1 MKLKKFNIYKIFV
14 MLFAIVTFYGC
25 QQEDVLQEQSDLEI
39 SSDTKASF
47 LSFDSKSDYEKVFSD
62 NSIIE
67 SKKSMQGDFVSL
79 KSTIES
85 FDSENKNARSSQR
98 LEDTLYADYGILP
111 QILNRDKIVKIGDYL
126 IKVDLHTETVLVL
139 ESKHREQYGDLAESN
154 MTNENIMT
162 FSTDDEVLTLLE
174 QGATG
179 SVNSRLL
186 GWCEDPAA
194 GPGRKKDHSCYS
206 KKKRYKASVIYQR
219 AGIYYSIIAKIK
231 NQKKKWGVWWSDGSG
246 WLRIDYNFYGRVRC
260 GTSYDENSYIK
271 EYYKRKAIYRPYEG
285 TVRMEYY
292 ELNAYFTSS
301 NGSAKGLSIKDL

>member
-1 MKLKKFNIYKIFV
+1 VL
-14 MLFAIVTFYGC
+14 LFAIVTFYGC
-25 QQEDVLQEQSDLEI
+25 QQEDVLQEQSDLALNN
-39 SSDTKASF
+39 DTKASF

-67 SKKSMQGDFVSL
+67 SKKSMQGDFTSL
-79 KSTIES
+79 MATIEN
-85 FDSENKNARSSQR
+85 FDSEKNARKGQR

-139 ESKHREQYGDLAESN
+139 ESKYRAQYKDLAESN

-162 FSTDDEVLTLLE
+162 FRTDDEVLTLLE

-186 GWCEDPAA
+186 RCDDPAA
-194 GPGRKKDHSCYS
+194 DPGKAKDCTHKAS
-206 KKKRYKASVIYQR
+206 KKKRLIAKVVYQR
-219 AGIYYSIIAKIK
+219 AGIYYSLLAKGK

-246 WLRIDYNFYGRVRC
+246 WIRINYDYYYQGRCANYASNTGSIIEYGR
-260 GTSYDENSYIK
+260 
-271 EYYKRKAIYRPYEG
+271 KAVFRPYENSI
-285 TVRMEYY
+285 RLSYY
-292 ELNAYFTSS
+292 HLGAGFNSS
-301 NGSAKGLSIKDL
+301 NGGGYLEISG

>member
-25 QQEDVLQEQSDLEI
+25 QQEDVLQEQSDLALNN
-39 SSDTKASF
+39 DTKASF

-67 SKKSMQGDFVSL
+67 NKKSMQGDFVSL

-85 FDSENKNARSSQR
+85 FDTEEKNARSSQR

-126 IKVDLHTETVLVL
+126 IKVDLHAETVLVL
-139 ESKHREQYGDLAESN
+139 ESKYRAQYKDLAESN

-194 GPGRKKDHSCYS
+194 GPGRQKEHSCYS
-206 KKKRYKASVIYQR
+206 KKKRYKAKVVYQR
-219 AGIYYSIIAKIK
+219 GGIYYSLVAKIK
-231 NQKKKWGVWWSDGSG
+231 NQKKKWGIWWSDGSG
-246 WLRIDYNFYGRVRC
+246 WLRIDYYLYAHVRC
-260 GTSYDENSYIK
+260 GEYFQESNHIKDYD
-271 EYYKRKAIYRPYEG
+271 RKAIYRPYEG

-301 NGSAKGLSIKDL
+301 HGSAKTLSIKDL